1 VVWEGGERKL
11 APYPIMSSIDPLD
24 FYDVRALL
32 SDEERLVQDTV
43 ARFVDRE
50 VVPIIA
56 ESFAAE
62 RFPVELVP
70 RLAELGLFGATLQG
84 YGCAGLSY
92 TAYGLVCSELE
103 RGDSSVRSCVSV
115 QSSLVMGCIDTCG
128 TDEQRSR
135 WLPELARATKLGCFA
150 LTEAHGGSDPARMR
164 TRAQRRGG
172 DWVLDGAKHWIT
184 NGALADVA
192 IVWAATGDGI
202 AAFLVERGTP
212 GFAAHVVK
220 NKLSLRASSTAELTL
235 QDVRVPDSACLPN
248 ALGLKA
254 ALRCLDEARF
264 GIAWG
269 AVGAARACL
278 GTALQ
283 YTRSRELFGRSL
295 HETQLIQTRLA
306 DAARKLTGAQ
316 LLAWRLARLKDRGVA
331 QTAQISLAKW
341 HNVRT
346 ALDIAR
352 DCRDML
358 GAAGITLELSPM
370 RHMLNLETVNT
381 YEGTESIHELIV
393 GRELTGRSAF

>member
-1 VVWEGGERKL
+1 
-11 APYPIMSSIDPLD
+11 
-24 FYDVRALL
+24 
-32 SDEERLVQDTV
+32 
-43 ARFVDRE
+43 
-50 VVPIIA
+50 
-56 ESFAAE
+56 
-62 RFPVELVP
+62 
-70 RLAELGLFGATLQG
+70 
-84 YGCAGLSY
+84 
-92 TAYGLVCSELE
+92 
-103 RGDSSVRSCVSV
+103 
-115 QSSLVMGCIDTCG
+115 
-128 TDEQRSR
+128 
-135 WLPELARATKLGCFA
+135 
-150 LTEAHGGSDPARMR
+150 MR

-172 DWVLDGAKHWIT
+172 EWVLDGAKQWIT

-192 IVWAATGDGI
+192 IVWATTADGI
-202 AAFLVERGTP
+202 AAFLVERATP
-212 GFAAHVVK
+212 GFEARVLK
-220 NKLSLRASSTAELTL
+220 NKLSLRASSTAELVL
-235 QDVRVPDSACLPN
+235 RGVRLPDAARLPN

-254 ALRCLDEARF
+254 ALRCLDDARF

-278 GTALQ
+278 GTALE

-316 LLAWRLARLKDRGVA
+316 LLAWRLAKLKDQGGV

-358 GAAGITLELSPM
+358 GAAGIMLDSVPM
-370 RHMLNLETVNT
+370 RHMLNLETVIT

-393 GRELTGRSAF
+393 GRELTGKSAF